1 MVTFAMKLE
10 DARKTGR
17 EEGREEGRRTGAWE
31 KAISTAK
38 KALKHNIPLE
48 VIADL
53 TSLPAEEI
61 SSLSRSGAL
70 N

>member
-17 EEGREEGRRTGAWE
+17 EEGRKTGALE
-31 KAISTAK
+31 NAIKTAK
-38 KALKHNIPLE
+38 KALKHNIPLD

-61 SSLSRSGAL
+61 AAL
-70 N
+70 KADLR

>member
-17 EEGREEGRRTGAWE
+17 EEGAWE

-38 KALKHNIPLE
+38 KALKHDIPLD

-53 TSLPAEEI
+53 TNLPAEEI
-61 SSLSRSGAL
+61 SSLSHSASL